1 MIGVTTAIK
10 DDTTDTFLPGTLGN
24 QLTHLM
30 RNRHFPIAG
39 NTLQRFNRRP
49 LHTFLCAGQLGF
61 NLSSRLAPLAGSSLL
76 WLSPFR
82 RPLLRLG
89 PFSPG
94 RSGLSRYLHGCRFR
108 FDLFWFNS
116 FLRWGKV
123 TQNLISR

>member
-10 DDTTDTFLPGTLGN
+10 GDTTDTFLPGTSGN

-82 RPLLRLG
+82 RSLLRLA
-89 PFSPG
+89 PFSPARPALTSSLPG
-94 RSGLSRYLHGCRFR
+94 SPFPFHPFCFTTVL
-108 FDLFWFNS
+108 
-116 FLRWGKV
+116 
-123 TQNLISR
+123 